1 MPRKKKTEIEQ
12 LEELKADFEAMMND
26 NPKENTM
33 SKLSKLSKVTE
44 NISINRYDN
53 GWMVEV
59 GGRDDEND
67 WKTAKILC
75 NTEEEMI
82 AVVREWNSM
91 EMAD

>member
-1 MPRKKKTEIEQ
+1 MVRKKQPEVTEADLIRE
-12 LEELKADFEAMMND
+12 LDELKLEYD
-26 NPKENTM
+26 NIMAK
-33 SKLSKLSKVTE
+33 KLNKLAKVNE
-44 NISINRYDN
+44 NITINRYDN

-59 GGRDDEND
+59 GGRDEEND

-91 EMAD
+91 DVAD